1 MVKVIH
7 CNFQRMFLIYSK
19 SIRKYLNYSFF
30 WSVVVLL
37 VDFSQQLDYL
47 YLQSFDIFN
56 LNDYTQLKFPL
67 HFDYA
72 LNFQVNISDC
82 SLFILNIKIF
92 LFFQKPIF
100 IYYLIDFFYY
110 CLILITLILSMLL
123 VDLECYRL
131 KIMFIWDML
140 LSYQMKL
147 VCYCLV
153 DQD

>member
-1 MVKVIH
+1 M
-7 CNFQRMFLIYSK
+7 MFLIYSK
-19 SIRKYLNYSFF
+19 SIRKYLNYSFS

-37 VDFSQQLDYL
+37 VDFSSQLDYL
-47 YLQSFDIFN
+47 YLQFFDIFN
-56 LNDYTQLKFPL
+56 LNDYTSLKCPL
-67 HFDYA
+67 HFDYV
-72 LNFQVNISDC
+72 LNFQVNISGC

-110 CLILITLILSMLL
+110 YLTLITLILSMLL
-123 VDLECYRL
+123 ADLEYYRL

-140 LSYQMKL
+140 LSYRMKL
-147 VCYCLV
+147 VYYCLV